1 MDCNKSP
8 CPGDKILRKAY
19 LKGCKFYKMGTLCTR
34 PVQLQYKTNN

>member
-19 LKGCKFYKMGTLCTR
+19 LKGCKF
-34 PVQLQYKTNN
+34 